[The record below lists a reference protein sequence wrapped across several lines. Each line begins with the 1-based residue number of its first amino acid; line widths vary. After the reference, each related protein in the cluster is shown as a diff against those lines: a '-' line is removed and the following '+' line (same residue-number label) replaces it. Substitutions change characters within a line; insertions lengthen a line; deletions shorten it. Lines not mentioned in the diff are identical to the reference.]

1 MEECRRG
8 GVWLWWSVV
17 VVECGCG
24 GVCML
29 RFFLLRNSSLPSL
42 SCASRSSELSARV
55 PASTAVVATVVC
67 VVSSCNS
74 LIPSQLAVGRCSGQ
88 RAAESHVG
96 VRFSLPRACV
106 NSELFVLL

>member
-1 MEECRRG
+1 
-8 GVWLWWSVV
+8 
-17 VVECGCG
+17 
-24 GVCML
+24 ML
-29 RFFLLRNSSLPSL
+29 RFF
-42 SCASRSSELSARV
+42 ASQLKSPFLELCFEVVRVVSHSAN
-55 PASTAVVATVVC
+55 TAVVATVVC
-67 VVSSCNS
+67 VVSSRIS